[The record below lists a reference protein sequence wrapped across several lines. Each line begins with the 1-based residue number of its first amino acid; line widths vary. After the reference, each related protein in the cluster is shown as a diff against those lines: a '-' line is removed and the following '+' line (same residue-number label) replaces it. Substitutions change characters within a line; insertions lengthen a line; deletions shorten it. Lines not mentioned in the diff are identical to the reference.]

1 MNNLLEYKGYYA
13 KLDFS
18 ADDEIFFGVIEG
30 INDIVSFEGKEINE
44 LKTAFHEAV
53 DDYLDICARNN
64 KQPEKAYKG
73 SFNIRIKPE
82 LHKKAALIAASR
94 HTSLN
99 QFVESAI
106 SDKVDF

>member
-13 KLDFS
+13 KIDFN

-30 INDIVSFEGKEINE
+30 INDIVSFEGKEISE
-44 LKTAFHEAV
+44 LKSAFYDAV
-53 DDYLDICARNN
+53 DDYLEICAKHN

-82 LHKKAALIAASR
+82 LHKKAALIAAMQ
-94 HTSLN
+94 HKSLN

-106 SDKVDF
+106 RDKVNS